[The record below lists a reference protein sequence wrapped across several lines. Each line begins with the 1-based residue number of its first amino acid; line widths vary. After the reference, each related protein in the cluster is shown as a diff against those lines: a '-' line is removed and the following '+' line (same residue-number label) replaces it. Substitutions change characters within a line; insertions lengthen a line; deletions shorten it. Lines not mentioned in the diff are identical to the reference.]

1 MRLRAIALAGVLAL
15 GALLAPAASGGAAED
30 YSAIKQ
36 DWVAN
41 GADAGPGIT
50 PCRFRQEQIAS
61 ARTESQNN
69 ADDNYTGFRDALQR
83 EYDRQQAGACVSKGQ
98 GTPGTQDA
106 PGTHGTPGTQETPG
120 GQGTRAAGAA
130 PTAAQAVKLPSGK
143 KCIGR
148 KVVRLRFTR
157 PPGSAVVK
165 RIQISLNGKLG
176 KVVQGLVPTA
186 AVNLKKLPTKRFTVK
201 VTVTYANGKKLTA
214 VRKYKPCSKAKTK
227 PKKRKR

>member
-15 GALLAPAASGGAAED
+15 GALLAPAARGGAAED

-83 EYDRQQAGACVSKGQ
+83 EYDRQQAGACASKEA
-98 GTPGTQDA
+98 TPGTQGA
-106 PGTHGTPGTQETPG
+106 PGTHGTAGTQETPG
-120 GQGTRAAGAA
+120 RQGTRAAGAT

-148 KVVRLRFTR
+148 KVVRLRFMR
-157 PPGSAVVK
+157 PPGSAAVK
-165 RIQISLNGKLG
+165 RIQISLNGRLG
-176 KVVQGLVPTA
+176 KVVQGFVPTA
-186 AVNLKKLPTKRFTVK
+186 AVNLKKLPAKRFTVK
-201 VTVTYANGKKLTA
+201 VTLTYANGKKLAA

-227 PKKRKR
+227 PKKPKR